1 MTTTEPTGTPS
12 VRILPLREE
21 DISDLLRLARD
32 IWYSRYPDI
41 ITVEQIEY
49 MLAQRY
55 SEAVI
60 RTQLAS
66 GDVWWDKLLLDGRM
80 IAFCAC
86 ERSKGGELKID
97 KLYVHNDLQGR
108 GYGSLLIGHAERR
121 ARSLSC
127 TRLSLQVNKNNRGAI
142 ETYRRNGFAVV
153 ESGVFDIGG
162 GFVMDDYV
170 MAKELGPAG
179 PGDRQ

>member
-1 MTTTEPTGTPS
+1 MDAPS
-12 VRILPLREE
+12 VRVMPLREE
-21 DISDLLRLARD
+21 DIPDLVQLAHEV
-32 IWYSRYPDI
+32 WYRHYPSI

-55 SEAVI
+55 SAEVI
-60 RTQLAS
+60 RAQLAS
-66 GDVWWDKLLLDGRM
+66 GNAWWDKLLLDGRM

-86 ERSKGGELKID
+86 ERGKTPSELKID

-108 GYGSLLIGHAERR
+108 GYGSLLIEHAERR
-121 ARSLSC
+121 ARSLGC
-127 TRLSLQVNKNNRGAI
+127 KRLTLQVNKNNRGAI

-162 GFVMDDYV
+162 GFAMDDYV
-170 MAKELGPAG
+170 MAKELGAQG
-179 PGDRQ
+179 PDDRR